1 MSEQALCR
9 SNCQL
14 LVHALVQLSVNKH
27 TASRR
32 WRKEKTK
39 RAFIS
44 LSCGVIPVL
53 TSILQQTQDHL
64 VVQNIVLLFHEVL
77 SSKTGRVDVAITL
90 VSHDTIRLLLEILGS
105 YKGKDVVDDDHL
117 LILYGVLAKIG
128 HYDKK
133 FGVKV
138 RLSNVLKLTV
148 NFMRTYKKKTKC
160 LQNVLSFL
168 SLAMKNTTNACLL
181 GKEGLIPLLLSL
193 IGGFKRKPS
202 LTNSYAMEALAGATR
217 SRQNALQVIHYGGI
231 ATLLLLLDPSSW
243 VTASKK
249 GRRMLRIFKAVLQVL
264 LHLSVSRAG
273 RQALTEINALSAL
286 LAWCYALPNS
296 DESWDHLVVQAS
308 TIIQRCLPPLTLNI
322 ISLHHPVS
330 FPLPEEEI
338 IPKDFENPGVGEF
351 LDDESVSSSSDD
363 ETSDQEDTEVQVP
376 CEALTDQ
383 PNTEDLKNYSKFFSE
398 ITSKHIE
405 RIPTYP
411 AQTGNTVEGDEMTDV
426 IFSNEKSHLIVTND
440 REQLNNKFSEKTF
453 AQESSNQ
460 GKILLN
466 SAKQIKQG
474 EDFLEKMNFWEV
486 YEDMTSRTLHQIPF
500 VKIAYPEMKGDPC
513 RAVLEPLNTQKTGIS
528 RNKLLT
534 HVENRLNYS
543 CSDELLM
550 VYDLDQLLC
559 DENSQSETFQGLKN
573 NDEERVLQQ
582 YVGPNLKFESRFES
596 GNLRKAIKV
605 KAKEYDLI
613 LNSDMNTDYHHQWFY
628 FEVSGME
635 AYLPYTF
642 NIINCEKSS
651 SIFTGGMCPVLF
663 SVKESMLG
671 RGKWV
676 RTGSNIAYYRN
687 HYIRK
692 GTISSILRGKPYYT
706 LSFTVSF
713 AHAGDVCYLA
723 YHYPYT
729 YSLLQTHLYCLEN
742 SYDTTMVYFKKQDL
756 CTSMTGNPVPLLT
769 ITAQPPDA
777 LRPYVFLTGRVH
789 PGESNSS
796 WAMKGTVDFLLG
808 NKPSAQRLR
817 EMMIFKVV
825 PMLNPDGVINGSYR
839 CSLSGE
845 DLNRQWL
852 SPNRKLHPSIFHTK
866 ALFYYLKSMEKTPL
880 LYCDYHGHSRRKN
893 VFLYGCSP
901 SQSWWSCDREKPD
914 NHSYESL
921 PVLLHHMAPAFNLE
935 NCNFAVE
942 RNREGTGRVTV
953 WRQFGVAMSYTMEC
967 TYGGCDQ
974 GIYAGYH
981 LNANHLEEMGIK
993 FCQALGKLW
1002 TGISKA
1008 PGWSSVNLII
1018 DSFLLGNNRL
1028 YFQEEKSVHD
1038 VHMSSNSSQSDEEFV
1053 EDDEDEAQT

>member
-1 MSEQALCR
+1 MKKMKSYYTCKYIFVFICICGTFVIRE
-9 SNCQL
+9 
-14 LVHALVQLSVNKH
+14 
-27 TASRR
+27 
-32 WRKEKTK
+32 TK
-39 RAFIS
+39 KAFIS
-44 LSCGVIPVL
+44 LSCGVIPAL
-53 TSILQQTQDHL
+53 TSILQHTQDHL
-64 VVQNIVLLFHEVL
+64 VIQNIVLLFHEVL

-105 YKGKDVVDDDHL
+105 YKGKDTVDDGHL

-148 NFMRTYKKKTKC
+148 NFIRTYKKKTKC

-168 SLAMKNTTNACLL
+168 SLAMKNR
-181 GKEGLIPLLLSL
+181 
-193 IGGFKRKPS
+193 FKRKPS

-217 SRQNALQVIHYGGI
+217 SRQNALQVIQHGGI
-231 ATLLLLLDPSSW
+231 TTLLQLLDPSSW
-243 VTASKK
+243 VAASKR

-273 RQALTEINALSAL
+273 RQALTEISAPSAL
-286 LAWCYALPNS
+286 LAWCYALPIS

-308 TIIQRCLPPLTLNI
+308 TIIQRCLPPLALDV

-330 FPLPEEEI
+330 FSLPGKEI
-338 IPKDFENPGVGEF
+338 IPKDFENPGGVGEF
-351 LDDESVSSSSDD
+351 LDDESSSSSSGDG
-363 ETSDQEDTEVQVP
+363 TSDQEDTEVQVP
-376 CEALTDQ
+376 CEALENQ
-383 PNTEDLKNYSKFFSE
+383 LNVEDLKNYSKFFPE
-398 ITSKHIE
+398 LTSKEVE
-405 RIPTYP
+405 RVTKYSS
-411 AQTGNTVEGDEMTDV
+411 QTENAVEGNEMTDV
-426 IFSNEKSHLIVTND
+426 IFSRERSPLVSVIVTND
-440 REQLNNKFSEKTF
+440 GSQMNNFSEKAF
-453 AQESSNQ
+453 AQESSDQ
-460 GKILLN
+460 GNILLK

-474 EDFLEKMNFWEV
+474 EDFLEKINFSEV

-513 RAVLEPLNTQKTGIS
+513 RAILEPLNVQKTGIN
-528 RNKLLT
+528 RNKLLS
-534 HVENRLNYS
+534 HVENRLNCS
-543 CSDELLM
+543 GSDELLV
-550 VYDLDQLLC
+550 VYDLDKLLC
-559 DENSQSETFQGLKN
+559 DENSQSETFQGLENK
-573 NDEERVLQQ
+573 DEERVLQQ
-582 YVGPNLKFESRFES
+582 YVGPHLKFESRFES

-605 KAKEYDLI
+605 KDKEYDLI
-613 LNSDMNTDYHHQWFY
+613 LSSDMNTDYHHQWFY

-651 SIFTGGMCPVLF
+651 SIFTGGMCPLLF

-676 RTGSNIAYYRN
+676 RTGSNIAYYKN
-687 HYIRK
+687 HYIRQ
-692 GTISSILRGKPYYT
+692 GTTSSVLRGKPYYT

-713 AHAGDVCYLA
+713 VHAGDVCYLA

-742 SYDTTMVYFKKQDL
+742 SYDTTMVYFKKQNL
-756 CTSMTGNPVPLLT
+756 CTSITGNPVPLLT

-777 LRPYVFLTGRVH
+777 LRPYVILTGRVH

-796 WAMKGTVDFLLG
+796 WSMKGTVDFLLG
-808 NKPSAQRLR
+808 NKPSAERLR
-817 EMMIFKVV
+817 EMMIFKIV

-852 SPNRKLHPSIFHTK
+852 SPNSKLHPSIFHTK
-866 ALFYYLKSMEKTPL
+866 ALFYYLKSIEKTPL

-914 NHSYESL
+914 SHCYESL

-981 LNANHLEEMGIK
+981 LNVNHLEEMGIK

-1008 PGWSSVNLII
+1008 SGWSSMNLII
-1018 DSFLLGNNRL
+1018 DPFLLGNKRL
-1028 YFQEEKSVHD
+1028 YSQDEKSICD
-1038 VHMSSNSSQSDEEFV
+1038 LRMSSTSSQSDEFV
-1053 EDDEDEAQT
+1053 EDSADEGQT

>member
-1 MSEQALCR
+1 MKKMKSYYTCKYIFVFICICGTFVIRE
-9 SNCQL
+9 
-14 LVHALVQLSVNKH
+14 
-27 TASRR
+27 
-32 WRKEKTK
+32 TK
-39 RAFIS
+39 KAFIS
-44 LSCGVIPVL
+44 LSCGVIPAL
-53 TSILQQTQDHL
+53 TSILQHTQDHL
-64 VVQNIVLLFHEVL
+64 VIQNIVLLFHEVL

-105 YKGKDVVDDDHL
+105 YKGKDTVDDGHL

-128 HYDKK
+128 HY
-133 FGVKV
+133 G
-138 RLSNVLKLTV
+138 
-148 NFMRTYKKKTKC
+148 
-160 LQNVLSFL
+160 
-168 SLAMKNTTNACLL
+168 
-181 GKEGLIPLLLSL
+181 
-193 IGGFKRKPS
+193 
-202 LTNSYAMEALAGATR
+202 
-217 SRQNALQVIHYGGI
+217 QNALQVIQHGGI
-231 ATLLLLLDPSSW
+231 TTLLQLLDPSSW
-243 VTASKK
+243 VAASKR

-273 RQALTEINALSAL
+273 RQALTEISAPSAL
-286 LAWCYALPNS
+286 LAWCYALPIS

-308 TIIQRCLPPLTLNI
+308 TIIQRCLPPLALDV

-330 FPLPEEEI
+330 FSLPGKEI
-338 IPKDFENPGVGEF
+338 IPKDFENPGGVGEF
-351 LDDESVSSSSDD
+351 LDDESSSSSSGDG
-363 ETSDQEDTEVQVP
+363 TSDQEDTEVTKYSSQ
-376 CEALTDQ
+376 
-383 PNTEDLKNYSKFFSE
+383 TEN
-398 ITSKHIE
+398 
-405 RIPTYP
+405 
-411 AQTGNTVEGDEMTDV
+411 AVEGNEMTDV
-426 IFSNEKSHLIVTND
+426 IFSRERSPLVSVIVTND
-440 REQLNNKFSEKTF
+440 GSQMNNFSEKAF
-453 AQESSNQ
+453 AQESSDQ
-460 GKILLN
+460 GNILLK

-474 EDFLEKMNFWEV
+474 EDFLEKINFSEV

-513 RAVLEPLNTQKTGIS
+513 RAILEPLNVQKTGIN
-528 RNKLLT
+528 RNKLLS
-534 HVENRLNYS
+534 HVENRLNCS
-543 CSDELLM
+543 GSDELLV
-550 VYDLDQLLC
+550 VYDLDKLLC
-559 DENSQSETFQGLKN
+559 DENSQSETFQGLENK
-573 NDEERVLQQ
+573 DEERVLQQ
-582 YVGPNLKFESRFES
+582 YVGPHLKFESRFES

-605 KAKEYDLI
+605 KDKEYDLI
-613 LNSDMNTDYHHQWFY
+613 LSSDMNTDYHHQWFY

-651 SIFTGGMCPVLF
+651 SIFTGGMCPLLF

-676 RTGSNIAYYRN
+676 RTGSNIAYYKN
-687 HYIRK
+687 HYIRQ
-692 GTISSILRGKPYYT
+692 GTTSSVLRGKPYYT

-713 AHAGDVCYLA
+713 VHAGDVCYLA

-742 SYDTTMVYFKKQDL
+742 SYDTTMVYFKKQNL
-756 CTSMTGNPVPLLT
+756 CTSITGNPVPLLT

-777 LRPYVFLTGRVH
+777 LRPYVILTGRVH

-796 WAMKGTVDFLLG
+796 WSMKGTVDFLLG
-808 NKPSAQRLR
+808 NKPSAERLR
-817 EMMIFKVV
+817 EMMIFKIV

-852 SPNRKLHPSIFHTK
+852 SPNSKLHPSIFHTK
-866 ALFYYLKSMEKTPL
+866 ALFYYLKSIEKTPL

-914 NHSYESL
+914 SHCYESL

-981 LNANHLEEMGIK
+981 LNVNHLEEMGIK

-1008 PGWSSVNLII
+1008 SGWSSMNLII
-1018 DSFLLGNNRL
+1018 DPFLLGNKRL
-1028 YFQEEKSVHD
+1028 YSQDEKSICD
-1038 VHMSSNSSQSDEEFV
+1038 LRMSSTSSQSDEFV
-1053 EDDEDEAQT
+1053 EDSADEGQT